1 MKMIPLI
8 QSTRILSLALLMA
21 GLALTAGRP
30 LLASPSTP
38 QQADWG
44 NLTKLTQGDEIKV
57 VVDRGSSRQGTFQ
70 SVTDDEIT
78 VHFATGNQTLAR
90 QSVRQVMA
98 KRGGNRGKHA
108 LIGMAVGAGA
118 GLGLGAAAD
127 HFQSHQSLEALP
139 MGAAVGAGIGALLP
153 SGGWKTIYDG
163 R

>member
-1 MKMIPLI
+1 MI
-8 QSTRILSLALLMA
+8 QSPRIFSVAFLMA
-21 GLALTAGRP
+21 GWP
-30 LLASPSTP
+30 LVAAPSTT

-44 NLTKLTQGDEIKV
+44 NLMNLAPREEIKV
-57 VVDRGSSRQGTFQ
+57 VVDGANSRRGTFQ
-70 SVTDDEIT
+70 SVTDDAIT
-78 VHFATGNQTLAR
+78 VHFATGDQTLAR

-118 GLGLGAAAD
+118 GFGLGAAAD
-127 HFQSHQSLEALP
+127 RLQSHQSLEALP